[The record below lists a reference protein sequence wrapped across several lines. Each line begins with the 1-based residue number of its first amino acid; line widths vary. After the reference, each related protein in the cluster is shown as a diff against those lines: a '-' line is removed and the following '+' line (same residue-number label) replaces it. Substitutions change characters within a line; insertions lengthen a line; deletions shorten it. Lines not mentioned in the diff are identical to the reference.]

1 MKAESVRA
9 ASPCVAQHKVWKK
22 KECVQKSGVKN
33 GSIEQWD
40 SNCLLGIAQL
50 GHSNKMVSD

>member
-1 MKAESVRA
+1 MCSTAQGVEKNES
-9 ASPCVAQHKVWKK
+9 
-22 KECVQKSGVKN
+22 VQKSGVKN